1 MDKEFTLV
9 IIKPDA
15 IQKCLVKTLEHRLNQ
30 EGLKV
35 VKQKTILI
43 DLNFI
48 QKLYQWQVIF
58 YPTELEEYL
67 CTIPLPV
74 WLIEGDNAVEKALRV
89 KAEIRREFGTDE
101 LHTLL
106 HCPDSKS
113 DFEREYAL
121 IFSNETPKGRLTMKT
136 NNQVEVY
143 LFQRSDDKGILFL
156 ILKRIPEKGGFWQPI
171 TGNVQ
176 EEESFEE
183 AALREIREETGIS
196 TPLRLI
202 NTGYSFDFFDDNRW
216 QHEHVFGAQ
225 VEEDTEITLS
235 HEHTD
240 FKWVT
245 KEEALNKYLKWPGNK
260 EGLKKLSEIL
270 EGGKK

>member
-15 IQKCLVKTLEHRLNQ
+15 IQKGLAGRLEHRISQ

-35 VKQKTILI
+35 IKRKTILI

-58 YPTELEEYL
+58 YPAELEGYL
-67 CTIPLPV
+67 CVIPLPV
-74 WLIEGDNAVEKALRV
+74 WLIEGDNAVEKVLRI
-89 KAEIRREFGTDE
+89 KAEARREFGTDE

-106 HCPDSKS
+106 HCPDSKN

-121 IFSNETPKGRLTMKT
+121 IFSNEPPKEVTMKT

-143 LFQRSDDKGILFL
+143 LFQQSKGKGILFL
-156 ILKRIPEKGGFWQPI
+156 VLKRIPEKGGFWQPI

-176 EEESFEE
+176 EKESFEE
-183 AALREIREETGIS
+183 AALREIREETNVRA
-196 TPLRLI
+196 PLRLVD
-202 NTGYSFDFFDDNRW
+202 TGYSFDFFDDNRW
-216 QHEHVFGAQ
+216 QHERVFGAQ
-225 VEEDTEITLS
+225 VEESTKITLS
-235 HEHTD
+235 REHSEYR
-240 FKWVT
+240 WVT
-245 KEEALNKYLKWPGNK
+245 KEEALDEYLKWPGNK
-260 EGLKKLSEIL
+260 EGLKKLSETL
-270 EGGKK
+270 GGGKK